1 MYLSY
6 KENFFNSLGGNTHEP
21 KKPTTQQKNKGYE
34 LTIQKQQEI
43 QIAYDTLPP
52 PTTTHTQRKA
62 NENTIFSL
70 IFNSKEFDDILNW
83 QRHGEIHCYWEVWT
97 DTMP

>member
-6 KENFFNSLGGNTHEP
+6 KVNFFNSLGGTTHEP

-52 PTTTHTQRKA
+52 TTTTTHTKK
-62 NENTIFSL
+62 
-70 IFNSKEFDDILNW
+70 SK
-83 QRHGEIHCYWEVWT
+83 
-97 DTMP
+97 

>member
-6 KENFFNSLGGNTHEP
+6 KENFFNSLGGTTHEP

-52 PTTTHTQRKA
+52 PTTTHTH
-62 NENTIFSL
+62 
-70 IFNSKEFDDILNW
+70 KEKQMKIPFFL
-83 QRHGEIHCYWEVWT
+83 
-97 DTMP
+97 